1 MEVSEPQITVISHT
15 DEIEIGFVDSFL
27 SLFSSEP
34 PEAEKFEK
42 VTDALLIHMD
52 VQLSSPLQGADP
64 SKGMSSGGQRRHAPG
79 MSGSSDL
86 DTFAVVFMEE
96 AAKAGYSDPLN
107 CEVIAVSTTD
117 YSPKI
122 PKTTTEDKAGKHRDK
137 QGVMVIMIIVIMGVV
152 CVCHITTDNEQFL
165 ARRYQR
171 VPKNIFGEWSTSTE
185 EGITSWYVAGDQD
198 LGADIE
204 LRNYNI

>member
-15 DEIEIGFVDSFL
+15 DEIKVGFVDSFL

-64 SKGMSSGGQRRHAPG
+64 SKGMAPGGQRRHAPG

-86 DTFAVVFMEE
+86 ATFAVVFMEE
-96 AAKAGYSDPLN
+96 AAKAGYTDPLN

-117 YSPKI
+117 YLPKI
-122 PKTTTEDKAGKHRDK
+122 PKTTVENEAGKHREK
-137 QGVMVIMIIVIMGVV
+137 EGVMVIMIIVIMGIV
-152 CVCHITTDNEQFL
+152 CVCHISTDNEQFL
-165 ARRYQR
+165 ARRYQ
-171 VPKNIFGEWSTSTE
+171 
-185 EGITSWYVAGDQD
+185 
-198 LGADIE
+198 
-204 LRNYNI
+204 

>member
-15 DEIEIGFVDSFL
+15 DNIKVGFVDSFL
-27 SLFSSEP
+27 SLISSEP

-42 VTDALLIHMD
+42 ITDALLIHMD

-64 SKGMSSGGQRRHAPG
+64 SKGMAPGGQRRHAPG

-86 DTFAVVFMEE
+86 STFAVVFMEE
-96 AAKAGYSDPLN
+96 AAKAGYTDPLN

-117 YSPKI
+117 YLPQMA
-122 PKTTTEDKAGKHRDK
+122 KTTAEDKEGKHKDK
-137 QGVMVIMIIVIMGVV
+137 EGVMIIAIIVIMGFI
-152 CVCHITTDNEQFL
+152 CLCHIITDKEQFL

-171 VPKNIFGEWSTSTE
+171 IPRNIFGDLTASTA
-185 EGITSWYVAGDQD
+185 EGITSWSVAGDQD